1 MYGWLGAMTA
11 MYEILIFL
19 CTMQFYIFEHR
30 RAECLENYIMAEKM
44 TLLNVQLY
52 RTYTTKPPAI
62 ENMNINQ
69 INVMRD
75 LYQEL
80 CDMSNVKL
88 IYLE

>member
-1 MYGWLGAMTA
+1 MTA

-75 LYQEL
+75 LYSIRNHVICQMTSLFIWNEGK
-80 CDMSNVKL
+80 CN
-88 IYLE
+88 

>member
-1 MYGWLGAMTA
+1 MKSLYSCAQCS
-11 MYEILIFL
+11 F
-19 CTMQFYIFEHR
+19 IFEHR

-75 LYQEL
+75 LYQEP
-80 CDMSNVKL
+80 CDMSNDKL